1 MWIIFIGIIIVI
13 CCYFIDKRIN
23 ETNFSIWKINRQFR
37 VFEEKINNIYTEIY
51 KYDKFN
57 IILQIKLDKQC
68 TEVKEKLELIE
79 EREHLFDMKCSKY
92 NNKVNLSI
100 QLYKVLLLVL
110 LYRQKTKPEIFG
122 QFIKKI
128 LNNAPRT

>member
-128 LNNAPRT
+128 LNHAPRT